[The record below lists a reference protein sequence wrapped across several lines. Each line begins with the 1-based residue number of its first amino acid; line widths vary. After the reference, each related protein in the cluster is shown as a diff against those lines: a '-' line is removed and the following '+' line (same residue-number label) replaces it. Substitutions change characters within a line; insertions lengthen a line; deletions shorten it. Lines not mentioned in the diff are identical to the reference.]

1 MVQESSLHNYLSID
15 DCPLCGSKDKVLFKE
30 IVRKYYYLR
39 DSKIEVPNGVIVLY
53 KCASCGL
60 IYKDYFVLPEF
71 IVSLLGSGVNLWSN
85 EISGYIDVLNSYL
98 VFKNAESVIDVGS
111 GDCSIGRGVIPDKKY
126 AAVDIVRTD
135 GCSKLPTDNYYVGDV
150 TLDMLV
156 VESKYNLALMI
167 DVIEHLIDP
176 VLFLKNLHGND
187 NFTDILIHTG
197 NSDVIFNVQGRSE
210 FDWYLKLPEHNL
222 CFNEQSMRYLIRML
236 GWKVCHVDIV
246 RSKLYYT
253 CGIGK
258 RIASRV
264 LYYAN
269 LLTGGYLSL
278 VLPGRYSNLF
288 DLYSYNH
295 INIHVNTKYN

>member
-1 MVQESSLHNYLSID
+1 MKKTLLFASTILFACAGVNATEYSWFSRENLKEVGGIDLSYNASWSSHYVWRGESQS
-15 DCPLCGSKDKVLFKE
+15 SKDMSPAIGADLSHTSGF
-30 IVRKYYYLR
+30 YT
-39 DSKIEVPNGVIVLY
+39 
-53 KCASCGL
+53 GL
-60 IYKDYFVLPEF
+60 WTGAIT
-71 IVSLLGSGVNLWSN
+71 
-85 EISGYIDVLNSYL
+85 NS
-98 VFKNAESVIDVGS
+98 A
-111 GDCSIGRGVIPDKKY
+111 IP
-126 AAVDIVRTD
+126 
-135 GCSKLPTDNYYVGDV
+135 
-150 TLDMLV
+150 
-156 VESKYNLALMI
+156 
-167 DVIEHLIDP
+167 
-176 VLFLKNLHGND
+176 
-187 NFTDILIHTG
+187 
-197 NSDVIFNVQGRSE
+197 SE